1 MDNITK
7 IALAI
12 TTVALV
18 ATLVV
23 NGSNSAK
30 VVSSVGTA
38 FSNSLTAAE
47 KG

>member
-1 MDNITK
+1 VTK
-7 IALAI
+7 VLLSI

-23 NGSNSAK
+23 NATGTAK
-30 VVSSVGTA
+30 VIGATGSA
-38 FSNSLTAAE
+38 FSQSLAAAQ

>member
-7 IALAI
+7 VLLAV

-23 NGSNSAK
+23 NGK
-30 VVSSVGTA
+30 GTA
-38 FSNSLTAAE
+38 TVINAGFTGFSKSLTAAQ

>member
-7 IALAI
+7 VLLSITGIALA
-12 TTVALV
+12 

-23 NGSNSAK
+23 NATGTAK
-30 VVSSVGTA
+30 VISSTGTA
-38 FSNSLTAAE
+38 FSQSITAAQ

>member
-1 MDNITK
+1 MDNVTK

-30 VVSSVGTA
+30 LVSSVGSA
-38 FSNSLTAAE
+38 FSQSLTAAQ

>member
-7 IALAI
+7 VLLSI

-23 NGSNSAK
+23 NGA
-30 VVSSVGTA
+30 GTA
-38 FSNSLTAAE
+38 SVIKAGTQGFTSSLSAAE